1 MLTTRPNR
9 RVLEVYNQIRG
20 VQCFIVGL
28 IFARRRDRRDCGR
41 VEQCRGSG
49 PPADR
54 KFVRVRLPPTGR
66 LFLFGIVVGVVEPLR
81 LSVLLAGARR
91 SASRGSAARR
101 AAARFHHEMAFKNIA
116 RDTRLEHQQHVD
128 TATAPMVNSGEG
140 SLRRR
145 RSTHAIDTG

>member
-9 RVLEVYNQIRG
+9 RVLDVCNHMRG
-20 VQCFIVGL
+20 VQCFVVGL
-28 IFARRRDRRDCGR
+28 IFAHRRDRRDCGR
-41 VEQCRGSG
+41 IEQCGGSG

-54 KFVRVRLPPTGR
+54 KFVRVRLPPTGTV
-66 LFLFGIVVGVVEPLR
+66 FLFGIVVGVVAPLR

-101 AAARFHHEMAFKNIA
+101 AAARFHREMAFKNRA
-116 RDTRLEHQQHVD
+116 RDTRLEHQRHAD

-145 RSTHAIDTG
+145 RSTHAIDNG